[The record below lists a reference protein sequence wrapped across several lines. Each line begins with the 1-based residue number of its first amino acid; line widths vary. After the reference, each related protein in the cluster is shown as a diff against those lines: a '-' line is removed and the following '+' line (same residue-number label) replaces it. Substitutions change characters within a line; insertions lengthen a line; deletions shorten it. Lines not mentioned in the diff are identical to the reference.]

1 MKLSKKCP
9 VCKGRL
15 VEKEVEKFLRV
26 NGDTVVFK
34 VNAQVCLHCSIRT
47 YTPEVIARFMEV
59 KKKLKKGQTKD
70 FILIGKSY
78 KVA

>member
-9 VCKGRL
+9 VCRGKL
-15 VEKEVEKFLRV
+15 VEKEVEKFLGG
-26 NGDTVVFK
+26 NGDTAVLK
-34 VNAQVCLHCSIRT
+34 IRAEVCLHCGVKLYAPR
-47 YTPEVIARFMEV
+47 VIARIAEV